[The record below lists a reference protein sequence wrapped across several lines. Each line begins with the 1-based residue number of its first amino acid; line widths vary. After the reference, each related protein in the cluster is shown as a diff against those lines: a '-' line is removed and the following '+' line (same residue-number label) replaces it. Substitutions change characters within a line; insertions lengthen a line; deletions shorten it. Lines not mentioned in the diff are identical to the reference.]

1 MCITNLEKESGWQNG
16 QRGLA
21 DFLGI
26 LVKNW
31 NVTSN
36 VSSLIKTMLSIRT
49 KCDSGKFNSDLFSV
63 SKM

>member
-26 LVKNW
+26 LVKKW
-31 NVTSN
+31 NVTFRFF
-36 VSSLIKTMLSIRT
+36 LRQMCPL
-49 KCDSGKFNSDLFSV
+49 
-63 SKM
+63 